1 MIKGDLRTQDI
12 GGLPGGHGGAC
23 LGGVQRETK
32 PQHSQAH
39 GVSAAA
45 APTTA
50 AHRLASESADG
61 LSELACGESHT
72 HQQQPQ
78 VCQMV
83 VEKSM

>member
-1 MIKGDLRTQDI
+1 VIKGDLRTQDI

-45 APTTA
+45 
-50 AHRLASESADG
+50 HRLASESADG